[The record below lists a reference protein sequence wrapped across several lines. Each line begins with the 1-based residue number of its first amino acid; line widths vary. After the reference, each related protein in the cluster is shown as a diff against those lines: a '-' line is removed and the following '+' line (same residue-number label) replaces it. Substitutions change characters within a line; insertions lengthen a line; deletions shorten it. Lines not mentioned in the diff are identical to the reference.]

1 MANNQRWL
9 GFAKSILSPLFDS
22 LFKGQGGT
30 KQQRGPRR
38 GSGAPST
45 GPQPS
50 SPQQGGQRG
59 GASSGSGT
67 ARRQNTS
74 ASSSSSREVSAA
86 EAAQRGANYAGDYRG
101 AVNPVYSPQP
111 DGQPDPGEVVW
122 AWVPYEEDHSQG
134 KDRPVLI
141 VERKGPLLLALML
154 TSKDH
159 TREHDPDYL
168 DVGTGA
174 WDRQGRPSE
183 AKLDRV
189 LQLAASAVR
198 REGAVLSR
206 ERFETVARALRSR

>member
-9 GFAKSILSPLFDS
+9 NLAKSILSPLIDS
-22 LFKGQGGT
+22 LFKGKSGGGQQPRQGSGS
-30 KQQRGPRR
+30 R
-38 GSGAPST
+38 GSGQAAPKPG
-45 GPQPS
+45 GPRPQRPS
-50 SPQQGGQRG
+50 GSQRPSAPRPSQGG
-59 GASSGSGT
+59 
-67 ARRQNTS
+67 
-74 ASSSSSREVSAA
+74 SRDVSAA
-86 EAAQRGANYAGDYRG
+86 EAAQRGAAYAGDYSGRL
-101 AVNPVYSPQP
+101 NPVYSPEP

-141 VERKGPLLLALML
+141 VGRNGGLLLALML

-159 TREHDPDYL
+159 TREHDRDYI

-189 LQLAASAVR
+189 LQLDESSVR

-206 ERFETVARALRSR
+206 ERFEAVAHALRSR